1 MTLSLIAVT
10 SVISVLAFSEDSS
23 LFEQLALDKFAV
35 ADGEYWRL
43 FTVTLLHG
51 GFLHLIFNM
60 YALYLAGSLV
70 EQLYGP
76 RLYLAIYL
84 LSAAAGSV
92 GSYLF
97 GGDIP
102 SVGASGAIFGLFG
115 VLLAVSRTHHPV
127 LDRRGQMLLGQ
138 IGGLI
143 LINLLFG
150 FGLAGVGGGID
161 NAAHVGGLLAGLW
174 LGFLLVPGRVPTL
187 GSLWQRP
194 GAPAGRRGRRSATA
208 PR

>member
-1 MTLSLIAVT
+1 MTLSLIAIT
-10 SVISVLAFSEDSS
+10 SVISVLAFSQESS

-84 LSAAAGSV
+84 LSAAAGS
-92 GSYLF
+92 SAATC
-97 GGDIP
+97 
-102 SVGASGAIFGLFG
+102 SVATS
-115 VLLAVSRTHHPV
+115 
-127 LDRRGQMLLGQ
+127 
-138 IGGLI
+138 
-143 LINLLFG
+143 
-150 FGLAGVGGGID
+150 
-161 NAAHVGGLLAGLW
+161 
-174 LGFLLVPGRVPTL
+174 
-187 GSLWQRP
+187 
-194 GAPAGRRGRRSATA
+194 RRSARRARCSGCSACCSRSRGRTIRCSTGA
-208 PR
+208 ARCCSGRSAA